1 MYIMY
6 IIFPAF
12 NVLCSILYITNFK
25 SLELVQDSLF
35 FKGFLTLKSSLDIP
49 QNPFLL
55 HIRLGSQIAFATQ
68 HCNPLS
74 LCLSASSVD

>member
-1 MYIMY
+1 MY

-12 NVLCSILYITNFK
+12 RVLCSTFFMTNFK
-25 SLELVQDSLF
+25 SLELVQDNLF

-49 QNPFLL
+49 QNSFLQ
-55 HIRLGSQIAFATQ
+55 HISLGSQIALATKY
-68 HCNPLS
+68 CNPLS